1 MSDSVIKQTLEIQP
15 PDVKRRMDQVQRA
28 LSAERPASDAPT
40 DAELEKACQEMES
53 IFLNFLLK
61 EMRNTINKSGFIS
74 GGTAENIYTGMLD
87 AELSK
92 VISARGGIG
101 LSKILYEQLGQDTED
116 KPDQGDS
123 KQR

>member
-1 MSDSVIKQTLEIQP
+1 MSDSVIKPTLEIQP
-15 PDVKRRMDQVQRA
+15 PDVNRRMDQVQRA

-87 AELSK
+87 AEISK

-116 KPDQGDS
+116 KPDHGDS

>member
-1 MSDSVIKQTLEIQP
+1 MPDAVIKQTPEIQP
-15 PDVKRRMDQVQRA
+15 LEVKRRMDQVQRA
-28 LSAERPASDAPT
+28 LSAERPASDVAT
-40 DAELEKACQEMES
+40 DIELEKACQEMES

-61 EMRNTINKSGFIS
+61 EMRNTIKKSGFIS

-87 AELSK
+87 AEISK

-101 LSKILYEQLGQDTED
+101 LSKILYEQLGQDRED
-116 KPDQGDS
+116 KPDKGDA